1 MIFDFSEYELS
12 NISYG
17 GSEKKLGIL
26 IKNEPYMLKFQKK
39 TPFNLR
45 FNHIS
50 EYLGCHIYELLGL
63 KCQKTYLG
71 YYNNQQVV
79 ACKDFVAEG
88 FQFVPFNDVGES
100 TIESNKEKY
109 QYSYSDII
117 IIDAFIGNFDRHGAN
132 WGFLKRNNKYIIA
145 PVFDNGSCLFPN
157 LTNEDEMIFILNN
170 QDELNK
176 RIFKFPTSQIKLNG
190 RKSSYFEIISSLRY
204 KECNE
209 ALTRIFP
216 RINMN
221 DIFNLI
227 DNIELIS
234 QTHKQFYK
242 KILNERYEKIIKYSY
257 NKLRGKSYE

>member
-1 MIFDFSEYELS
+1 M
-12 NISYG
+12 
-17 GSEKKLGIL
+17 
-26 IKNEPYMLKFQKK
+26 
-39 TPFNLR
+39 
-45 FNHIS
+45 
-50 EYLGCHIYELLGL
+50 
-63 KCQKTYLG
+63 
-71 YYNNQQVV
+71 
-79 ACKDFVAEG
+79 
-88 FQFVPFNDVGES
+88 
-100 TIESNKEKY
+100 
-109 QYSYSDII
+109 
-117 IIDAFIGNFDRHGAN
+117 
-132 WGFLKRNNKYIIA
+132 
-145 PVFDNGSCLFPN
+145 FDNGSCLFPN

-176 RIFKFPTSQIKLNG
+176 RIFKFPTSQIKLSG

-234 QTHKQFYK
+234 QIHKQFYK

>member
-1 MIFDFSEYELS
+1 MF
-12 NISYG
+12 
-17 GSEKKLGIL
+17 
-26 IKNEPYMLKFQKK
+26 
-39 TPFNLR
+39 
-45 FNHIS
+45 
-50 EYLGCHIYELLGL
+50 
-63 KCQKTYLG
+63 
-71 YYNNQQVV
+71 
-79 ACKDFVAEG
+79 
-88 FQFVPFNDVGES
+88 
-100 TIESNKEKY
+100 
-109 QYSYSDII
+109 

-176 RIFKFPTSQIKLNG
+176 RIFKFPTSQIKLNA
-190 RKSSYFEIISSLRY
+190 RKRSYFEIISSLRY